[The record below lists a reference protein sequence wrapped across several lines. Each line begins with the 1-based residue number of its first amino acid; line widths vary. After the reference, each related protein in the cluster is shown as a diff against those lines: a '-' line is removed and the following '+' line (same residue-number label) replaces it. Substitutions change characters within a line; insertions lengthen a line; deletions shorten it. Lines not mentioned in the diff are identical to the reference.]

1 MDLLCQNYIS
11 SCYADRF
18 AVYCSNENLMEHVGH
33 RRGVV
38 HLQACLDACILWEK
52 SVANVRC
59 RICRRNKDDDS
70 LLLCDG
76 CNSGFHLYCLRPP
89 LHSIPSGDWFC
100 VSCKPPSCS
109 GTNSHQRRN
118 RREALEASDSE
129 EARSSAT
136 DSDEESSSSGER
148 EEERDASLRRRQQ
161 RSPRSRLRCRPS
173 ARQPMSRSSSRSSQP
188 FKTLA
193 KSRMFPLCRAIIGSF
208 FAPQK

>member
-1 MDLLCQNYIS
+1 MHT
-11 SCYADRF
+11 F
-18 AVYCSNENLMEHVGH
+18 AVYCLNANLVEHVGH
-33 RRGVV
+33 KRSVIP
-38 HLQACLDACILWEK
+38 LQACLDACILWEK

-109 GTNSHQRRN
+109 GTTNQQRCN
-118 RREALEASDSE
+118 RRQALEASDSE
-129 EARSSAT
+129 EARSSAI
-136 DSDEESSSSGER
+136 DSDGESSSSRG
-148 EEERDASLRRRQQ
+148 EEEGDVSLQRRQQ

-193 KSRMFPLCRAIIGSF
+193 KSRMFSLFRTLN
-208 FAPQK
+208 K